1 MKKLLFCFCMA
12 LFINVSMVAQGNTF
26 AKASMVVIVSQA
38 KSNFTKGTSYKD
50 WLTEAVGQ
58 GTPSVKEEAFLKE
71 LYGLVSN
78 GSNAETVFKNY
89 NGASLMALAKD
100 ANGIVLAQANAKCG
114 FWCSIVK
121 FIVELFIELE
131 QHP

>member
-1 MKKLLFCFCMA
+1 MKKLLFCLCTA
-12 LFINVSMVAQGNTF
+12 LLFNVSMVAQNNTF

-38 KSNFTKGTSYKD
+38 KSNFTKGISYKD
-50 WLTEAVGQ
+50 WLAGAVGQ
-58 GTPSVKEEAFLKE
+58 GTPSAKEDAFLKE
-71 LYGLVSN
+71 LYALVSN

-89 NGASLMALAKD
+89 NGATLIALAKD
-100 ANGIVLAQANAKCG
+100 SNGSVITQANAKCG
-114 FWCSIVK
+114 LWCSFVK